1 VSAPTK
7 TRIVGEPVPRK
18 EGVDKLLGRARY
30 VDDIERQGMWHGAT
44 VRSTIPRGVIRSID
58 FDRNIDWTEFAVVT
72 AADITGHNHIQLI
85 FADQPCLADGQVNHS
100 DEPIVLLAHP
110 DRSKVREAVCA
121 VHVEYDPLP
130 PVFTIEESERQDTI
144 VWGSD
149 NLLKSFLLEKGD
161 VDSAWAGATH
171 IIEGEYRTGAQEH
184 LYIENNGV
192 IAEYDEKAGCVTIWG
207 SLQCPYYVHK
217 SLMSVFELPEDKVR
231 VIQTETGGAFGG
243 KEDYPSVIASHAA
256 LLARKCGHPVKI
268 VYDRMEDLAATTKR
282 HPSRV
287 RHRTAVDRDGKVLA
301 MDIAIATDGGAYAT
315 LSSTVLSRATLHSP
329 GPYVCPNVRV
339 RSQAWATNT
348 VPYGAFRGFGA
359 PQTVFAIER
368 HMDEIAAA
376 IGMDPIELRRRNFL
390 HDGDTTAT
398 EQVMREPVILDKL
411 LDRALTES
419 DYHARRAR
427 FAKENPDSTVKRGM
441 GIAAFYHGSG
451 FTGSGERYLNSL
463 AGVEVTPEGEVRV
476 LVSSTEFGQGTNTI
490 LTQVASEAIGLDYT
504 DVVMAPPDTGIV
516 PNSGPTVA
524 SRTAMV
530 VGRLIERASRQ
541 LIEMLRSH
549 ACLEEDFNREQFFA
563 ACRRYRTAKGEVV
576 SLCRYEAPPGI
587 FWDDQKY
594 RGEAY
599 PAYAWAVQVAQVA
612 VDTITYSAEV
622 EEFWS
627 VQEVGRVLNPVLA
640 GGQVEGGI
648 AQGIGYA
655 LYEKVLLQ
663 NGHMVNNQMTNY
675 IMPTAEDVPPIHV
688 YFEQIPFS
696 HGGYG
701 AKGVGE
707 LPHDGP
713 APAILNAIRAATN
726 VAFNAIPLLP
736 EDMLQKLALNKPIE
750 EAAAV

>member
-1 VSAPTK
+1 MSAHTK
-7 TRIVGEPVPRK
+7 TRIVGAPVPRK

-30 VDDIERQGMWHGAT
+30 VDDIEREGMWHGAT
-44 VRSTIPRGVIRSID
+44 VRSTIPRGFIRSIG
-58 FDRNIDWTEFAVVT
+58 FDRRIDWSEFAVVT
-72 AADITGHNHIQLI
+72 AADIPGHNHIQLI
-85 FADQPCLADGQVNHS
+85 FDDQPCLADGKVNHC
-100 DEPIVLLAHP
+100 DEAIVLLAHP
-110 DRSKVREAVCA
+110 DKHKLHEAIAAVRI
-121 VHVEYDPLP
+121 EYDPLP
-130 PVFTIEESERQDTI
+130 PVFTIEESERRDII

-149 NLLKSFLLEKGD
+149 NVLKSFLLEKGD
-161 VDSAWAGATH
+161 VDSVWSSATH
-171 IIEGEYRTGAQEH
+171 IVEGEYRTGAQEH
-184 LYIENNGV
+184 LYIENNGM
-192 IAEYDEKAGCVTIWG
+192 IAEYSAENGVTVWG

-217 SLMSVFELPEDKVR
+217 SLMAVFDMPADKVR

-243 KEDYPSVIASHAA
+243 KEDYPSILGSHTA
-256 LLARKCGHPVKI
+256 LLAMKSGHPVKI

-282 HPSRV
+282 HPSRI
-287 RHRTAVDRDGKVLA
+287 RHRTALDREGKLLA
-301 MDIAIATDGGAYAT
+301 MDIEIATDGGAYST

-329 GPYVCPNVRV
+329 GPYLCPNVRV
-339 RSQAWATNT
+339 RSRSWATNI

-359 PQTVFAIER
+359 PQAVFAVER

-376 IGMDPIELRRRNFL
+376 IGMDPIEFRRRNFL

-398 EQVMREPVILDKL
+398 EQVMREPVILDTL
-411 LDRALTES
+411 LDRALAES
-419 DYHARRAR
+419 GYCERRAK
-427 FAKENPDSTVKRGM
+427 FANENKQNAVKRGI
-441 GIAAFYHGSG
+441 GIAAFYHGAG

-463 AGVEVTPEGEVRV
+463 AGLDVTPEGKVRV
-476 LVSSTEFGQGTNTI
+476 LVSSTEFGQGTNTV
-490 LTQVASEAIGLDYT
+490 LTQIVAEAIGLDYA
-504 DVVMAPPDTGIV
+504 DVIMAQPDTGIV

-541 LIEMLRSH
+541 LISMLRAQ
-549 ACLEEDFNREQFFA
+549 ACLDERFTRQEFFA
-563 ACRRYRTAKGEVV
+563 ACERYRELNGEIV
-576 SLCRYEAPPGI
+576 SFCRYEPPPNI

-599 PAYAWAVQVAQVA
+599 PAYAWSVQVAQVA
-612 VDTITYSAEV
+612 VDTVTYSAEV

-640 GGQVEGGI
+640 GGQIEGGI

-663 NGHMVNNQMTNY
+663 NGHMTNNQMTNY
-675 IMPTAEDVPPIHV
+675 IMPTAQDVPPIHV

-696 HGGYG
+696 YGGYG
-701 AKGVGE
+701 AKGIGE

-713 APAILNAIRAATN
+713 APAILNAIRDATGIC
-726 VAFNAIPLLP
+726 FDSIPLLP
-736 EDMLQKLALNKPIE
+736 EDLFQKLAVSQVVE